1 MNILIVDD
9 EKLTRCGLI
18 SSVEWTLFGTCHV
31 EGAANGAEALEITAG
46 FVPDIVITDVRM
58 PRMNGIEMAWAMQKR
73 YPDISFIIM
82 SGYSDREYLKEAIK
96 LNAVS
101 FIEKPISIP
110 EVEEAVRAAA
120 DKLAEKRLAERGHFV
135 REVEESRRISGIL
148 MRRPAQ
154 DAEIDTSFFPDM
166 EKDGNFCCI
175 VTEFARSVPP
185 VSYGYLTDVNKK
197 TEEKLSSRGLRFVSL
212 LKDEKHICFFL
223 YSRNISKK
231 DAVFAVKTIREDYAG
246 TGKLTIAVG
255 DIVKNIRNSYE
266 SYNSAVTLLQQAFYC
281 EENSDILGFEVTL
294 ASPPII
300 KDRTA

>member
-101 FIEKPISIP
+101 FIEKPSVSP
-110 EVEEAVRAAA
+110 
-120 DKLAEKRLAERGHFV
+120 KWKRR
-135 REVEESRRISGIL
+135 
-148 MRRPAQ
+148 
-154 DAEIDTSFFPDM
+154 
-166 EKDGNFCCI
+166 
-175 VTEFARSVPP
+175 
-185 VSYGYLTDVNKK
+185 
-197 TEEKLSSRGLRFVSL
+197 
-212 LKDEKHICFFL
+212 
-223 YSRNISKK
+223 
-231 DAVFAVKTIREDYAG
+231 
-246 TGKLTIAVG
+246 
-255 DIVKNIRNSYE
+255 
-266 SYNSAVTLLQQAFYC
+266 
-281 EENSDILGFEVTL
+281 
-294 ASPPII
+294 
-300 KDRTA
+300 